1 MISRRDAKAIARL
14 QRKKYRLSEK
24 KILLEGP
31 RLILEAFRADWPVE
45 RIVHT
50 QAFLDSTLAESV
62 TGEAEQRNIPVEKVL
77 VSDFK
82 RFSTTVHSQGVV
94 AIAGLKEWLDDPVA
108 TLHAQANCFFIAIEK
123 LQDPGNLGTI
133 IRTAEW
139 LGADAAV
146 LGPECVEW
154 TNPKALRATM
164 GAAFY
169 LPIYESGD
177 FCKFLHSTKQR
188 GAVIYAADQK
198 GDFPYTTLRYAPK
211 KILLL
216 GEEARGLSEQG
227 AALADH
233 KVVIPRRGSGES
245 LNVAIAASIL
255 MAEMTR

>member
-14 QRKKYRLSEK
+14 QQKKYRLSEK

-45 RIVHT
+45 RIAHT
-50 QAFLDSTLAESV
+50 QSFLDNALAEALIN
-62 TGEAEQRNIPVEKVL
+62 GADARAIPVEKVL

-82 RFSTTVHSQGVV
+82 RFSTTVRSQGVV

-108 TLHAQANCFFIAIEK
+108 IVHAQPNCFLIAIER

-139 LGADAAV
+139 LGTDAVV
-146 LGPECVEW
+146 LGPDCVEW

-169 LPIYESGD
+169 LPIYELDD
-177 FCKFLHSTKQR
+177 FFAFLRSVKQR
-188 GAVIYAADQK
+188 GAVVYAADQE

-216 GEEARGLSEQG
+216 GEEARGLSAPS